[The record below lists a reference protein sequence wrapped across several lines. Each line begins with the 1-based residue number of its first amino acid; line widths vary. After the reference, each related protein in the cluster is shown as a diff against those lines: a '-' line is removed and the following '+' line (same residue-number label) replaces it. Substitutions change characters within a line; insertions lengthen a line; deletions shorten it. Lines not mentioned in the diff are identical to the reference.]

1 MRKWVTITALGLLAI
16 VAGLLVY
23 APFLPALLA
32 EGFPA
37 LTWAGR
43 GSFVEIAGS
52 AVPRDLGVAADARS
66 RALVPELA
74 QAFDVRGG
82 QALLVFRD
90 GHLTLEHYADGANDT
105 TQFNSY
111 SMAKSLVGA
120 LVYRALADGRLTSL
134 DQTLGE
140 LLPADRGIAH
150 VTLRRLLAM
159 RTGIHFDEEGTL
171 GTASGKDSDTAAN
184 PFGPLARLHFQGLA
198 AIEPSLRV
206 VESDDERFNYQ
217 NVNTALLGAV
227 LERIYGQPLQAL
239 LADAIWRPA
248 GAASAQWR
256 RPAANQ
262 PVSAYC
268 CIYATARDWIRIGLF
283 LAGNGTTE
291 QPFLPEPLWRDY
303 LGLDVPLA
311 ERQVNHYGAHIMQNV
326 LDRAGQDLQGPFTY
340 LLGQNGQTL
349 YLMPERGLVVYR
361 AGTDLPLLHSTLYGA
376 WNSSQ
381 PADL

>member
-1 MRKWVTITALGLLAI
+1 MRKWLTITALGLLAI
-16 VAGLLVY
+16 VSGLIVY

-37 LTWAGR
+37 LTWSGR
-43 GSFVEIAGS
+43 GSFVEVAGS
-52 AVPRDLGVAADARS
+52 AVPRDLAAASDARS
-66 RALVPELA
+66 RALVPEFA
-74 QAFDVRGG
+74 QAFEERGG
-82 QALLVFRD
+82 QALLVYRD
-90 GHLTLEHYADGANDT
+90 GHLALEHYADGVDEGT
-105 TQFNSY
+105 RFNSY

-159 RTGIHFDEEGTL
+159 RAGIHFDEEGTF
-171 GTASGKDSDTAAN
+171 GAASGKDSDTAAN
-184 PFGPLARLHFQGLA
+184 PFGPLARLHFLGLA
-198 AIEPSLRV
+198 AIEPSLHV
-206 VESDDERFNYQ
+206 VEGDDERFNYQ
-217 NVNTALLGAV
+217 NVNTALLGEV
-227 LERIYGQPLQAL
+227 LERVYGQPLQTL
-239 LADAIWRPA
+239 LADAIWRPS
-248 GAASAQWR
+248 GAATAQWR
-256 RPAANQ
+256 VPAAGQ

-268 CIYATARDWIRIGLF
+268 CIYATARDWVRIGVF
-283 LAGNGTTE
+283 LAGNGTPE
-291 QPFLPEPLWRDY
+291 RPFLPEPLWREY
-303 LGLDVPLA
+303 LGLDVPLS
-311 ERQVNHYGAHIMQNV
+311 ERQSNHYRAHIMQNV

-361 AGTDLPLLHSTLYGA
+361 AGTQLSLLHSTLYGA

-381 PADL
+381 PAGL